1 MLLAGRLTQCFW
13 VGEIKQN
20 HDKHS
25 VRIYIGGKGCA
36 VQPINVPVPRWWD
49 NRAIIGQSRS
59 RHLGNSWYSLCETL
73 FWLKCSFFLEFY
85 RWLND
90 FEPFY
95 VQYDSRVNILVRN
108 RTGSESNENECGFC
122 KELYHEGKTWLQCPS
137 CRIWFH
143 KECFGK

>member
-1 MLLAGRLTQCFW
+1 MLLTGRLTQCFW

-20 HDKHS
+20 HKNLHWRQRLCRPTNQS
-25 VRIYIGGKGCA
+25 AFPKIMRKWSHHLSKSLQTFRELLILIMW
-36 VQPINVPVPRWWD
+36 NVVLT
-49 NRAIIGQSRS
+49 QM
-59 RHLGNSWYSLCETL
+59 E
-73 FWLKCSFFLEFY
+73 FFLEFY
-85 RWLND
+85 KWLND

-95 VQYDSRVNILVRN
+95 VQYDSPVNILVRI
-108 RTGSESNENECGFC
+108 RAGSESNENECGFC